1 MKMSFS
7 KLWKFSVISQKSIVM
22 KKLFL
27 IILLISAAF
36 QLKAGDVEFYL
47 DLCRFQNAAD
57 QPYIEVYMSID
68 ATSVDFQQV
77 KNKGFQANVNI
88 RMQLKKIS
96 GTDTLITYADNY
108 NLLSQFIPDTTAEHT
123 RQAFVEMKRIQ
134 LESGEGDYLL
144 EVIMKD
150 KQDEEG
156 LAIVNYYSFEIE
168 KPVEGFAFSDLEFV
182 HSIEKVEEENIL
194 TKNGYQ
200 IIPFGMN
207 ATFVDQD
214 HLGFYVELYHADQLF
229 QDKYFAQASIL
240 QGGQAL
246 LMYDLMRQK
255 EAAPMDVFSGHFDIS
270 KLPSQTYQ
278 LQIKI
283 FDPQNPEGESF
294 TKAFFVANSR
304 IEPRLAEY
312 TAQTPGA
319 ELFSEYSDDQ
329 LTDYIETLIHIS
341 TENEIRFAKAL
352 TEKEDKQNFLYAFW
366 QKRLSQD
373 KTVEQLWR
381 GHLAAL
387 DYVNEQFKSNFREGW
402 QTDRGRVFLK
412 YGIPSDIELY
422 PSESSRLPHEIWK
435 YDRLGAQSQ
444 IIFVF
449 LDNDLG
455 SGEYV
460 LIHSNKYGELQNFG
474 WQGMLRNGDTP
485 FPNQEFQRDTYE
497 GNRQLRDIDP

>member
-1 MKMSFS
+1 
-7 KLWKFSVISQKSIVM
+7 M

-27 IILLISAAF
+27 FILLISTFF

-47 DLCRFQNAAD
+47 DLCRFQNPEK

-68 ATSVDFQQV
+68 ATSVNFSKAD
-77 KNKGFQANVNI
+77 KKGFQANVNI
-88 RMQLKKIS
+88 RVKLKRIT
-96 GTDTLITYADNY
+96 GTDTVITYVDNY
-108 NLLSQFIPDTTAEHT
+108 NLLSQFMPDTTVEYTH
-123 RQAFVEMKRIQ
+123 QAFVEMKRIQ
-134 LESGEGDYLL
+134 LEGGEGNYLL
-144 EVIMKD
+144 EVVMKD
-150 KQDEEG
+150 NHDEEG
-156 LAIVNYYSFEIE
+156 VAVVNYYGFEID
-168 KPVEGFAFSDLEFV
+168 KPAEGFAFSDLEFV

-214 HLGFYVELYHADQLF
+214 HLTFYVELYHTDQLF
-229 QDKYFAQASIL
+229 KGNYYAQAGIL
-240 QGGQAL
+240 QGGQPL

-255 EAAPMDVFSGHFDIS
+255 QAAPMDVFSGHFDLS

-283 FDPQNPEGESF
+283 FNKEDPTGKSF
-294 TKAFFVANSR
+294 VKTFFVANSR
-304 IEPRLAEY
+304 VEARLTEY
-312 TAQTPGA
+312 TMESPGA
-319 ELFSEYSDDQ
+319 DLFKEYTDEQ
-329 LTDYIETLIHIS
+329 LTQYVKTLIHIS

-352 TEKEDKQNFLYAFW
+352 TEREDKQNFLFTFW
-366 QKRLSQD
+366 QKRLFQD

-381 GHLAAL
+381 GHIAAL
-387 DYVNEQFKSNFREGW
+387 DYINSQFKSNFRKGW
-402 QTDRGRVFLK
+402 ETDRGRVFLK
-412 YGIPSDIELY
+412 YGIPSDLERY
-422 PSESSRLPHEIWK
+422 PFDSNRLPHQIWK

-455 SGEYV
+455 TGEYQ

-474 WQGMLRNGDTP
+474 WEGMLTTGDTP
-485 FPNQEFQRDTYE
+485 SPNDESNRDSYE
-497 GNRQLRDIDP
+497 GNRSLRDIDPD